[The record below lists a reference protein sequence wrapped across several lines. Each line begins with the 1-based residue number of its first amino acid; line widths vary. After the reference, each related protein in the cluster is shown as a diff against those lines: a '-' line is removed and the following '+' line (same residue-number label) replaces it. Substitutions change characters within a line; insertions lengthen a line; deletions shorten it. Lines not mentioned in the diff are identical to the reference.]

1 MARVKNLQKKRI
13 KKSYRPIN
21 MKQLFVL
28 LSILAVFGSC
38 SNSKNDANTE
48 TKAIEPTTAIAK
60 QNRLEVY
67 CFHGTRQCE
76 TCKNMK
82 ANTKA
87 ALDKYFASQLK
98 DSSIVFSIIDVDDE
112 KNEKLAEKFQATGTA
127 LMINKVVNGKDSIM
141 DWSDFAFEKA
151 NDNETYI
158 SELKTMLDAAL
169 K

>member
-1 MARVKNLQKKRI
+1 MKNSIYTLTGI
-13 KKSYRPIN
+13 VAL
-21 MKQLFVL
+21 LFL
-28 LSILAVFGSC
+28 FSC
-38 SNSKNDANTE
+38 NNSTPKTE
-48 TKAIEPTTAIAK
+48 NETAKVETTASVAK

-82 ANTKA
+82 ANTKTT
-87 ALDKYFASQLK
+87 LDKYFASQLK
-98 DSSIVFSIIDVDDE
+98 DSSIVFSIVDVDDE

-127 LMINKVVNGKDSIM
+127 LMINKIVNGKDSIV

-151 NDNETYI
+151 NDADVFI
-158 SELKTMLDAAL
+158 PELKVMIDKVL

>member
-1 MARVKNLQKKRI
+1 
-13 KKSYRPIN
+13 
-21 MKQLFVL
+21 MKQLFAILSTLFL
-28 LSILAVFGSC
+28 LVAC
-38 SNSKNDANTE
+38 NNSKNESNTE
-48 TKAIEPTTAIAK
+48 TKAIEEPTAIVK

-82 ANTKA
+82 ANTKTALNKHFA
-87 ALDKYFASQLK
+87 AQLK

-127 LMINKVVNGKDSIM
+127 LMINKVVNGKDSII

-151 NDNETYI
+151 NDNDVFI
-158 SELKTMLDAAL
+158 SELKTMIDATL
-169 K
+169 KK

>member
-1 MARVKNLQKKRI
+1 
-13 KKSYRPIN
+13 
-21 MKQLFVL
+21 MKQLILILTIAIGL
-28 LSILAVFGSC
+28 LTAC
-38 SNSKNDANTE
+38 NSATKVENEPAKVE
-48 TKAIEPTTAIAK
+48 TTISVAK
-60 QNRLEVY
+60 QNRIEVY

-82 ANTKA
+82 ANTKT

-112 KNEKLAEKFQATGTA
+112 KYEKLAEKFQATGTA
-127 LMINKVVNGKDSIM
+127 LMINKVVNGKDSII

-151 NDNETYI
+151 NDNEVFI
-158 SELKTMLDAAL
+158 SELKTMIDAVL

>member
-1 MARVKNLQKKRI
+1 MKNSI
-13 KKSYRPIN
+13 YTTTGIIAF
-21 MKQLFVL
+21 ML
-28 LSILAVFGSC
+28 LISC
-38 SNSKNDANTE
+38 TNSTPKAETE
-48 TKAIEPTTAIAK
+48 STKVETQHSVAT

-82 ANTKA
+82 ANTKT

-98 DSSIVFSIIDVDDE
+98 DSSIVFSIIDVDDA

-127 LMINKVVNGKDSIM
+127 LMINKVVNGKDSII

-151 NDNETYI
+151 NNESEYI
-158 SELKTMLDAAL
+158 PEFKTKIEAAL

>member
-1 MARVKNLQKKRI
+1 
-13 KKSYRPIN
+13 
-21 MKQLFVL
+21 MKILFL
-28 LSILAVFGSC
+28 FLSIGLLLAAC
-38 SNSKNDANTE
+38 NNSNPKAENE
-48 TKAIEPTTAIAK
+48 TTKVETSTFVAK

-82 ANTKA
+82 ANTKTT
-87 ALDKYFASQLK
+87 LDKYFATQLK

-127 LMINKVVNGKDSIM
+127 LMLNKVVNGKDSII

-151 NDNETYI
+151 NDNEVFI
-158 SELKTMLDAAL
+158 LELKNKIEATL

>member
-1 MARVKNLQKKRI
+1 MKNSIYTLTLI
-13 KKSYRPIN
+13 LSLLI
-21 MKQLFVL
+21 LF
-28 LSILAVFGSC
+28 GC
-38 SNSKNDANTE
+38 NNSAPKAESENTKVE
-48 TKAIEPTTAIAK
+48 TTASATK

-82 ANTKA
+82 ANTKT
-87 ALDKYFASQLK
+87 ALDKYFSTQLK
-98 DSSIVFSIIDVDDE
+98 DSSIVFSIIDVDDA

-127 LMINKVVNGKDSIM
+127 LMINKVVNGKDSII

-151 NDNETYI
+151 NDNEVFI
-158 SELKTMLDAAL
+158 SELKTKIDAAL

>member
-1 MARVKNLQKKRI
+1 
-13 KKSYRPIN
+13 
-21 MKQLFVL
+21 MKGLFLILITVL
-28 LSILAVFGSC
+28 LFTAC
-38 SNSKNDANTE
+38 NSSTSKTE
-48 TKAIEPTTAIAK
+48 TKVSETPIVITK

-82 ANTKA
+82 ANTKT
-87 ALDKYFASQLK
+87 ALDKYFATQLK
-98 DSSIVFSIIDVDDE
+98 DSSIIFSIIDVDDE

-127 LMINKVVNGKDSIM
+127 LMINKVVNGKDSIT

-151 NDNETYI
+151 NDNEAYI
-158 SELKTMLDAAL
+158 NELKTMIDAAI

>member
-1 MARVKNLQKKRI
+1 MRQLILIITIVMA
-13 KKSYRPIN
+13 
-21 MKQLFVL
+21 LFT
-28 LSILAVFGSC
+28 AC
-38 SNSKNDANTE
+38 NNSEPKPENEIANSE
-48 TKAIEPTTAIAK
+48 TSTSVTK

-82 ANTKA
+82 ANTKT
-87 ALDKYFASQLK
+87 ALNNYFVAQLK
-98 DSSIVFSIIDVDDE
+98 DSSIVFSIVDVDDA

-127 LMINKVVNGKDSIM
+127 LMINKVINGKDSII

-151 NDNETYI
+151 NDNEVFI
-158 SELKTMLDAAL
+158 SELKTKIDAVL